1 MLRSHAIEED
11 FRSIRIN
18 IFLNP
23 FGACPQSSLKCYM
36 PINFIINIVGALP
49 FSSITSVKL
58 TDENYSYLKE
68 RDGELETRLNLV
80 LTILSWWDTSSTI
93 YRYKNEIVYLL
104 PIITSALWNWFS
116 HDYGVPFPV
125 PWHWRVWIGLNQKW
139 SPVKFNGCIAFLK
152 KDN

>member
-1 MLRSHAIEED
+1 
-11 FRSIRIN
+11 
-18 IFLNP
+18 
-23 FGACPQSSLKCYM
+23 M

-104 PIITSALWNWFS
+104 PIITSAL
-116 HDYGVPFPV
+116 
-125 PWHWRVWIGLNQKW
+125 
-139 SPVKFNGCIAFLK
+139 
-152 KDN
+152 